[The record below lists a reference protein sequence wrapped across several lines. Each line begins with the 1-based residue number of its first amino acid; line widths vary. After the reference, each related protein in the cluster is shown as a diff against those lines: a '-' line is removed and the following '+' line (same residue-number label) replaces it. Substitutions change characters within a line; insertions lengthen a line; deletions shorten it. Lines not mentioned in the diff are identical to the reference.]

1 MDNQVLQIVNQAP
14 SNTGQDLAKLRQQGM
29 DRIQQ
34 FAPNTWTDHNRFDPG
49 VTLLEVLVYV
59 LSDLSYKLDYSVPE
73 LLAQA
78 SPSGS
83 VKFYEPEQVLFSHCV
98 TADDYRRLILDLP
111 DVKNVHVATRQSID
125 ASTNIIDFKVLLYT
139 PDENKKMAVTEQLNR
154 AFAKAR
160 CVNHTLGNVVFYDIS
175 KVNVGMTLS
184 LKHVDD
190 LVALLVEIY
199 TLIGREISP
208 DVSKYSAQQLLQMGL
223 KIDDI
228 YQGPRPQHGFVLD
241 KDLNKSAYSVRLFS
255 SNILSVL
262 HEHEHIEQ
270 VNAFHFVTEQGS
282 SNYNAQEGY
291 EFWQIQFGSDDNPQI
306 ANIAQLGF
314 DEPNFFDAL
323 ALLIDGQPYQL
334 TELEKAA
341 IRSALQ
347 VLNLPPALPTTSML
361 PSFQSGE
368 YLGLSDYRSLQ
379 HELPQVYAV
388 TEHTL
393 DGRIDSEQKAQ
404 LLQFKGYLQLF
415 DQILADQ
422 HKQLDVLPDILS
434 LPQASVFE
442 GLGKLLDRMLASE
455 SLNEDQVSAFWQQV
469 CALPH
474 TQLSQALTGISGIE
488 HLLDTTSLTYWQ
500 RGMQLSL
507 ESDFSIAQLT
517 RLNQSAQHLLARFAE
532 RAVDANLLKYKAVF
546 AFYTPSLAD
555 ERDPSPQESLL
566 ERLVLLRQY
575 IDKCRLLNEIGM
587 LGENRCRGYDYLAN
601 DIQQSQCS
609 SMAKGIMRR
618 LGLSHPAH
626 MPLAIYNRESF
637 YLVEGSLV
645 EACVPQE
652 GGKLEAMQRMQLGRS
667 LYFVLPDWTT
677 RFASGEFRQF
687 TERKI
692 RELTPLHMPVHC
704 LWIDRETMSLFE
716 RLYYGWLNYFSQTQ
730 KVRFTQPSESLSDI
744 QQQLSKLLGAFFT
757 YPIPVEPNSGPQWPL
772 ATVLLTHQAGPSNQW
787 DTVKATMVNLLAQ
800 YCTDDSDHEFVVDG
814 QTSSAIYQSV
824 AANIAQY
831 VAHFPSGFSADDIFY
846 LSAQHY
852 IDDICRPSISDH
864 AERAQR
870 LTVGYTPL
878 AYLRPLYPVSISTI
892 NPSAT
897 EQSKFIVAYSKPNRI

>member
-1 MDNQVLQIVNQAP
+1 MDNQALQIVNQAP

-29 DRIQQ
+29 ARIQQ

-78 SPSGS
+78 DARGS

-98 TADDYRRLILDLP
+98 TEDDYRRLVLDLR
-111 DVKNVHVATRQSID
+111 DVKNVHVTTRQNVD
-125 ASTNIIDFKVLLYT
+125 ASTNIIDFNVLLYA
-139 PDENKKMAVTEQLNR
+139 PDENKKSAVTEQLSGV
-154 AFAKAR
+154 FAKAR
-160 CVNHTLGNVVFYDIS
+160 CVNHTLGNIMFYDIS

-208 DVSKYSAQQLLQMGL
+208 DIPKYSAAQLLQRGL
-223 KIDDI
+223 KIDEI
-228 YQGPRPQHGFVLD
+228 YQGPKPQYGFVLD
-241 KDLNKSAYSVRLFS
+241 EDLHKSAYSVRLFS

-270 VNAFHFVTEQGS
+270 VNAFHFVADQNG

-291 EFWQIQFGSDDNPQI
+291 EFWQIQFGSDDNSQI
-306 ANIAQLGF
+306 INIAELGF
-314 DEPNFFDAL
+314 DEANFFNEL

-334 TELEKAA
+334 TDDEKNA
-341 IRSALQ
+341 IRAGLQ
-347 VLNLPPALPTTSML
+347 GLKLPPSLPANSML
-361 PSFQSGE
+361 PRLQSGE

-388 TEHTL
+388 TEQTL
-393 DGRIDSEQKAQ
+393 DARIDSEQKAQ

-415 DQILADQ
+415 DQIMADQ

-442 GLGKLLDRMLASE
+442 GLGQLLDRMLASE
-455 SLNEDQVSAFWQQV
+455 SLNEGQVSAFWQQV

-474 TQLSQALTGISGIE
+474 SQLSQALTGISGIE
-488 HLLDTTSLTYWQ
+488 HLLDTASLAYWQ
-500 RGMQLSL
+500 RGMQHNL

-517 RLNQSAQHLLARFAE
+517 RLNHSAQHLLARFAE
-532 RAVDANLLKYKAVF
+532 RTVDANLLKYKAVF
-546 AFYTPSLAD
+546 AFYTSSLEDA
-555 ERDPSPQESLL
+555 RDPNPQESLL

-575 IDKCRLLNEIGM
+575 IDKCRLLSEIGV
-587 LGENRCRGYDYLAN
+587 LGENRCQGYDYLAN

-609 SMAKGIMRR
+609 SMVKGIMRR

-626 MPLAIYNRESF
+626 MPLAIHNRESF

-645 EACVPQE
+645 EAGMLQGDE
-652 GGKLEAMQRMQLGRS
+652 LDAALRMQLSRS

-677 RFASGEFRQF
+677 RFASLEFRQF

-704 LWIDRETMSLFE
+704 LWLDRETMSLFE

-757 YPIPVEPNSGPQWPL
+757 YPMPVEPNTGPQWPL
-772 ATVLLTHQAGPSNQW
+772 STVLLTHQAGQNNQW
-787 DTVKATMVNLLAQ
+787 DTVKANMVSLLAM
-800 YCTDDSDHEFVVDG
+800 YCTDSSGHEFVVEG

-824 AANIAQY
+824 AANIAQHA
-831 VAHFPSGFSADDIFY
+831 AHFPSGFSADDIFY

-864 AERAQR
+864 AERSQR
-870 LTVGYTPL
+870 LTIGYTPL

-897 EQSKFIVAYSKPNRI
+897 AQSKFIVAHSKPNRI